1 MKFQYKIN
9 TLKIYAYHGVYNYE
23 KKYGQLFN
31 VDFQYS
37 LYSEIL
43 NGEFDKIIDYVDI
56 INEIQNYFINNR
68 FDMLEPLANNLLDFL
83 ILKFNL
89 KSAKISIRKLSPI
102 MVHNIGSIEVELEK
116 NV

>member
-9 TLKIYAYHGVYNYE
+9 TLKIYAYHGMYDYE

-37 LYSEIL
+37 LNSEIL
-43 NGEFDKIIDYVDI
+43 NGKIEKIIDYVDVA
-56 INEIQNYFINNR
+56 NKIQNYFIDNR
-68 FDMLEPLANNLLDFL
+68 FDMLESLANNLLDFL
-83 ILKFNL
+83 ILEFNL
-89 KSAKISIRKLSPI
+89 KSAKISIKKLSPI
-102 MVHNIGSIEVELEK
+102 MVQNIDSIEVELEK

>member
-9 TLKIYAYHGVYNYE
+9 TLKIYAYHGVYDYE

-37 LYSEIL
+37 LDSDIL

-83 ILKFNL
+83 ILEFNL

-102 MVHNIGSIEVELEK
+102 MVKNIGSIEVELEK